1 MESRGKK
8 LESSAASRGDFYF
21 TLEGIYGFRAAVC
34 YHGWL
39 GAKRNCDLGAG
50 GREFKSRRPDRR
62 RGPGSG
68 AFPVVAE
75 AAGTSTPSSVS
86 TVGWLDFANETD
98 ATRLEKRAGT
108 LVARRHDTHEKRARR
123 QVVSRG

>member
-1 MESRGKK
+1 MLLWNLVERNWKP
-8 LESSAASRGDFYF
+8 SAASRGDFYF
-21 TLEGIYGFRAAVC
+21 TLEGIYGFWAAVC
-34 YHGWL
+34 YHRWL

-75 AAGTSTPSSVS
+75 AAGTSTPPSVS

-98 ATRLEKRAGT
+98 ARSEPERWSRDRTTRTRSGLAG
-108 LVARRHDTHEKRARR
+108 K
-123 QVVSRG
+123 